1 MQSHPEA
8 GPGFL
13 KNQSIAVDHE
23 TPFQSGQQFMASFF
37 KMIESIWNVNLLTE
51 TMFIKADTQ
60 KYSISCMFIIIVAT

>member
-1 MQSHPEA
+1 MVFDTKTKPIWGMQSHPEA

-37 KMIESIWNVNLLTE
+37 KMIES
-51 TMFIKADTQ
+51 KA
-60 KYSISCMFIIIVAT
+60 KH